1 MLICSVRMGRHLRGV
16 DTVKQ
21 SKGIQGVVSVTVT
34 ADVTVAVSSLK
45 PDIKILKSLIYSL
58 IEFIS

>member
-1 MLICSVRMGRHLRGV
+1 M
-16 DTVKQ
+16 KQ

-34 ADVTVAVSSLK
+34 AVVTVAVSSLK